1 MDELCILIIILVK
14 MISTLFNYAFSSR
27 AAKTVIPNYVPYI
40 KCKGTGNKRY
50 KLPMKAVKPG
60 VCKVRLLSAERDG
73 VDITD
78 AMECMAGPNMDFFGQ
93 TLYLGQEFERLDV
106 MFQIDGWLTECTYGP
121 GDLIDFY
128 QVFRAGLEH
137 PERYRSRLAY
147 LDLAVDV

>member
-1 MDELCILIIILVK
+1 MGEWCILIIILVN

-27 AAKTVIPNYVPYI
+27 AAKATIPDYVPYI

-50 KLPMKAVKPG
+50 RLPMKAVG
-60 VCKVRLLSAERDG
+60 DSAGHVELLVAERDG

-78 AMECMAGPNMDFFGQ
+78 AMECMGGPNMDFFGQ
-93 TLYLGQEFERLDV
+93 KLYLGHEFENLTV
-106 MFQIDGWLTECTYGP
+106 MFQIDGWITECTYGP

-137 PERYRSRLAY
+137 PELYRSRLEY